1 MRLTESSK
9 YPPWSR
15 KRKDE
20 VKKMPIQTSVST
32 PREKNIVE
40 KAFESMKQ
48 FFKK

>member
-20 VKKMPIQTSVST
+20 VKKMPIKTSVAT
-32 PREKNIVE
+32 PRDKNIVT
-40 KAFESMKQ
+40 KALDTIKQ